1 MPTQGEALRTTS
13 LQAPAPSKAP
23 KLHRPLLG
31 DVSGAFGDIG
41 TLMPLA
47 VALISINGLSPH
59 AVLGL
64 AGVVYIAAGAWFGIP
79 VPVQPLKAAS
89 AIAIARGFPAPVISA
104 TALWMGAV
112 LLVLAASGAAARL
125 DILFPLPIVRGLQLG
140 VGLLL
145 LKSASGMLSPSAQDV
160 LLAGGALL
168 FLALFSRRTPTALVL
183 AVVGFAWAALHSQDA
198 AVGWHPPVLA
208 PRVPTAGEM
217 ATALTALTIPQ
228 LPLTLGNAVVATC
241 DAAAKY
247 FPEAT
252 GKVTPRRICAS
263 LALANLTAGSLGG
276 MPMCHGSGGLTAHY
290 RLGARTWRSNA
301 IIGTLLLAAAVALG
315 GDAVP
320 LFKAFPK
327 PLLSAL
333 LAYVGI
339 QHSLLARGLSGT
351 AALTAVVVGAA
362 GAVTGNL
369 LIGMVAGTVVH
380 WLGVSA
386 KRRAR

>member
-1 MPTQGEALRTTS
+1 MRITFLETPRAFS
-13 LQAPAPSKAP
+13 APNT
-23 KLHRPLLG
+23 RRRLLG

-47 VALISINGLSPH
+47 VALISINGLSPC

-64 AGVVYIAAGAWFGIP
+64 AGAMYIAAGAWFGVP
-79 VPVQPLKAAS
+79 MPVQPLKAAS

-125 DILFPLPIVRGLQLG
+125 DILFPLPIVRGVQLG

-145 LKSASGMLSPSAQDV
+145 LKSAWSMLSPSAMDV
-160 LLAGGALL
+160 LLAGAALL
-168 FLALFSRRTPTALVL
+168 FLALFSRRMPTALVL
-183 AVVGFAWAALHSQDA
+183 AVVGFARAALHSQDA
-198 AVGWHPPVLA
+198 TVGWHPPVLA
-208 PRVPTAGEM
+208 PRVPTASEL
-217 ATALTALTIPQ
+217 AVAFTALTIPQ

-252 GKVTPRRICAS
+252 NKVTPRRLCAS
-263 LALANLTAGSLGG
+263 LAFANLTAGWLGG

-290 RLGARTWRSNA
+290 KLGARTWRSNV
-301 IIGTLLLAAAVALG
+301 IIGAFLLASAVALG

-339 QHSLLARGLSGT
+339 QHSLLARGLSGA
-351 AALTAVVVGAA
+351 AALTAVVVGAV